1 MKIAEFSHFIS
12 QIKSDNNIIVGQKS
26 LFFASKDFNFMGV
39 DILKDSLVSYNGE
52 NKVKVNNIN
61 FESLIELG
69 LTTWDFIRQNIKF
82 DIHSCL
88 WLDGHFH
95 TYGSSSLKKYFS
107 QNIDNID
114 FPASSSAPFLDN
126 ITTMEIIL
134 YNDLEFS
141 SIWYHFVFENE
152 ANLTNYINMSDQVV
166 KSKTNNSLVIPPF
179 VEIEKNNLYP
189 LKEISI
195 LGIPTMSNINFYP
208 ETGRLTIQNISKDI
222 ETIRIDD
229 NSGYKNIFRKNFF
242 IEIDLD
248 GIIYQKQSN
257 NGVMENWRLKLA
269 DK

>member
-1 MKIAEFSHFIS
+1 
-12 QIKSDNNIIVGQKS
+12 
-26 LFFASKDFNFMGV
+26 MGV

-152 ANLTNYINMSDQVV
+152 ANLTC
-166 KSKTNNSLVIPPF
+166 F
-179 VEIEKNNLYP
+179 
-189 LKEISI
+189 
-195 LGIPTMSNINFYP
+195 
-208 ETGRLTIQNISKDI
+208 
-222 ETIRIDD
+222 
-229 NSGYKNIFRKNFF
+229 
-242 IEIDLD
+242 
-248 GIIYQKQSN
+248 
-257 NGVMENWRLKLA
+257 
-269 DK
+269 

>member
-1 MKIAEFSHFIS
+1 MKIAEFSLFIP

-52 NKVKVNNIN
+52 NKVKVNNIT

-126 ITTMEIIL
+126 ITTM
-134 YNDLEFS
+134 
-141 SIWYHFVFENE
+141 
-152 ANLTNYINMSDQVV
+152 
-166 KSKTNNSLVIPPF
+166 
-179 VEIEKNNLYP
+179 
-189 LKEISI
+189 
-195 LGIPTMSNINFYP
+195 
-208 ETGRLTIQNISKDI
+208 
-222 ETIRIDD
+222 
-229 NSGYKNIFRKNFF
+229 
-242 IEIDLD
+242 
-248 GIIYQKQSN
+248 
-257 NGVMENWRLKLA
+257 
-269 DK
+269 